1 MSRSPTAWLKPSSM
15 SSPGNRFLGGYGT
28 FLRRF
33 VGGYLLL
40 CSVALLTLLIADAV
54 FPRAR
59 IYGRIADFLRACSTA
74 KP

>member
-1 MSRSPTAWLKPSSM
+1 M

-40 CSVALLTLLIADAV
+40 CSVVLLTLLVADTV
-54 FPRAR
+54 FPKAR
-59 IYGRIADFLRACSTA
+59 IYGRIADFLWACSA
-74 KP
+74 AAGSSVKP